1 MNTRLSTCLK
11 KSALVAAGIMLGI
24 VAALTSAQDR
34 LPQYPGYAQYQKM
47 SGEIRGAVKMGSLT
61 VTWKD
66 GGQSFDYQWDGKSY
80 HYDIASR
87 KATEDTSATA
97 QNPLQGG
104 RGGGMGGRGGAGGGR
119 GGAGSFVRAGQQ
131 MGGGGIVRQQTTSA
145 PSPDGKYNAFS
156 RDGNLYLSGVDGSNE
171 SAITTDGNAKARIRY
186 GIATIIY
193 GEELGMAGGIFWS
206 PDSKKLAYYGFDESK
221 VPDFYVQR
229 NQTAQYDTVEIDAYP
244 KAGVTSPVVNLYV
257 YDLETRKS
265 VQVDVRDAKP
275 FEDSA
280 VGYYVYRIYW
290 SPDGKELL
298 FHRMNRKQNTLEF
311 AATNPDTGKCRVIVH
326 EEWLPSWVDWVPTI
340 QFLEDGKRFI
350 LSSERT
356 GWKNYGLYDM
366 SGKLLTTLTNHA
378 FEVSNIVRVDEKAG
392 LLYYMARDGDN
403 HMKLQLHRVG
413 LDGKGDQR
421 LTDPAYNHSVDLSPD
436 GKYFVDVAQTHDIP
450 PVTRLMDAQGKV
462 VAELAKS
469 DMTRFDQLGLK
480 RVEIFKFTAADNQT
494 VLHGLLNLPSN
505 FDPNK
510 KYPLLVSV
518 YGGPI
523 TNAAS
528 ERFATPNPITE
539 YGFLVAS
546 FDARSAAQRG
556 KRFMDAFYGHLGI
569 VEIDDQ
575 AAGVK
580 ELLKSP
586 YVDKDR
592 VGVFGTSYGG
602 TASATLIMR
611 YPELFQAACDS
622 SGPTDYRNY
631 NNVYGERYEG
641 LVSENKAGYDAAA
654 IMNYVN
660 NLKGR
665 LMIYFGTA
673 DNNVHPTSSLQLI
686 QALQRA
692 GKNFEVQV
700 GPDLGH
706 TGINQARMME
716 FFIENLIL
724 AKK

>member
-1 MNTRLSTCLK
+1 MSTGISTYLK
-11 KSALVAAGIMLGI
+11 NSTLVAAAIMVGI
-24 VAALTSAQDR
+24 VAAVTSAQDR
-34 LPQYPGYAQYQKM
+34 LPQYPGYAQFQKM
-47 SGEIRGAVKMGSLT
+47 SGEIRGAVKMGSVS

-97 QNPLQGG
+97 QNPPQGG
-104 RGGGMGGRGGAGGGR
+104 RGAGMGGRGGTGGGR
-119 GGAGSFVRAGQQ
+119 GGAGSFARAGQQ

-145 PSPDGKYNAFS
+145 PSPDGKYSAFS
-156 RDGNLYLSGVDGSNE
+156 RDGNLYLSGADGSNE

-221 VPDFYVQR
+221 VPDFYVQH

-275 FEDSA
+275 FEDAA

-298 FHRMNRKQNTLEF
+298 FHRMNRKQNILEF
-311 AATNPDTGKCRVIVH
+311 AAANPDTGKCRVIVH

-340 QFLEDGKRFI
+340 HFLEDGRRFI

-356 GWKNYGLYDM
+356 GWKNYYLYDM

-378 FEVSNIVRVDEKAG
+378 FEVSNIVRLDEKAG

-436 GKYFVDVAQTHDIP
+436 GKYFIDVAQTHDIP

-480 RVEIFKFTAADNQT
+480 RVELFKFKAADNQT
-494 VLHGLLNLPSN
+494 DLHGLLNLPSN
-505 FDPNK
+505 FDSNK

-575 AAGVK
+575 AAGMK
-580 ELLKSP
+580 ELLKRP

-641 LVSENKAGYDAAA
+641 LVSENKAGYDAAT

-665 LMIYFGTA
+665 LMIYYGTA
-673 DNNVHPTSSLQLI
+673 DNNVHPNSSLQLI
-686 QALQRA
+686 QALQKA

-706 TGINQARMME
+706 TGVNQARMME

>member
-1 MNTRLSTCLK
+1 LK
-11 KSALVAAGIMLGI
+11 KSALVAAAIMVGI
-24 VAALTSAQDR
+24 VAAVTSAQDR

-47 SGEIRGAVKMGSLT
+47 SGEIRGAVKMGSLS

-87 KATEDTSATA
+87 KAAEDTSATA
-97 QNPLQGG
+97 QNPPQGG
-104 RGGGMGGRGGAGGGR
+104 RGAGMGGRGGGGR
-119 GGAGSFVRAGQQ
+119 GGAGSFARAGQQ

-156 RDGNLYLSGVDGSNE
+156 RDGNLYLSGADGSNE

-221 VPDFYVQR
+221 VPDFYVQH

-257 YDLETRKS
+257 YDMETHKS

-298 FHRMNRKQNTLEF
+298 SHRMNRKQNTLEF
-311 AATNPDTGKCRVIVH
+311 TAANPDTGKCRVIVH

-356 GWKNYGLYDM
+356 GWKNYYLYDM
-366 SGKLLTTLTNHA
+366 SGKLLTILTNHA
-378 FEVSNIVRVDEKAG
+378 FEVSNIVRLDEKAG

-436 GKYFVDVAQTHDIP
+436 GKYFIDVAQTHDIP

-480 RVEIFKFTAADNQT
+480 RVELFKFKAADNQT
-494 VLHGLLNLPSN
+494 DLHGLLNLPSN

-575 AAGVK
+575 AAGMK
-580 ELLKSP
+580 ELLKRP

-641 LVSENKAGYDAAA
+641 LVSENKAGYDAGT

-665 LMIYFGTA
+665 LMIYYGTA

-686 QALQRA
+686 QALQKA